1 MTFEQT
7 KVFCSETI
15 IGNIIRLTEKYR
27 LEESHMSIINK
38 HLSDN
43 VLEYLQKKYPLTL
56 SNDVNKALDKELE
69 TTNNL
74 DQLANDFLY
83 TNGIIFKYR

>member
-1 MTFEQT
+1 M
-7 KVFCSETI
+7 
-15 IGNIIRLTEKYR
+15 NIID
-27 LEESHMSIINK
+27 K
-38 HLSDN
+38 HLSENLLD
-43 VLEYLQKKYPLTL
+43 YLQQKYPLTV
-56 SNDVNKALDKELE
+56 SSDVNKALDKELE

>member
-1 MTFEQT
+1 M
-7 KVFCSETI
+7 
-15 IGNIIRLTEKYR
+15 NIINR
-27 LEESHMSIINK
+27 

-43 VLEYLQKKYPLTL
+43 VLDYLQKKYPLTMA
-56 SNDVNKALDKELE
+56 SDVNKALDKELE